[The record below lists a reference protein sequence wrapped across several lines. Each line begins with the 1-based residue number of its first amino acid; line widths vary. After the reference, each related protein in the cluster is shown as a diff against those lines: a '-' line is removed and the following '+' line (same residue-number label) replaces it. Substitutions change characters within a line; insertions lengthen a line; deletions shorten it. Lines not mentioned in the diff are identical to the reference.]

1 MNRLRELRKQSGYTQ
16 EELGRLLGVQKA
28 AVCKYENGRCSIPQ
42 EILLKL
48 CDILSVSAD
57 YLLCRSSEPFPHTAN
72 ISAEP
77 ISNISVVST
86 AAVPVVGRVH
96 AGLPILADENIT
108 EYIAVPEST
117 LTSGEYFFMDVEGDC
132 MTGEHILP
140 GSRLLV
146 RKQSTVENGQ
156 IAVVRLGDE
165 VLLRR
170 VKWMQQH
177 LILIPSNPQ
186 YEPLV
191 VVGGDVE
198 IVGRAIEV
206 RIDLR

>member
-1 MNRLRELRKQSGYTQ
+1 MMNRLRELRKKLGFTQ

-57 YLLCRSSEPFPHTAN
+57 YLLCRSDEEFSLTLLQGGA
-72 ISAEP
+72 
-77 ISNISVVST
+77 SNIPVVNTTS
-86 AAVPVVGRVH
+86 VPVVGRVH

-108 EYIAVPEST
+108 EYVAVPENT

-132 MTGEHILP
+132 MIGEHILP
-140 GSRLLV
+140 GSRILV
-146 RKQSTVENGQ
+146 RKQSRVENGQ
-156 IAVVRLGDE
+156 IAVVRLEDE

-198 IVGRAIEV
+198 IIGRAVEV
-206 RIDLR
+206 RIDLS

>member
-1 MNRLRELRKQSGYTQ
+1 MNRLRELRKKNGYTQ

-28 AVCKYENGRCSIPQ
+28 AVCKYEIGRCSIPQ
-42 EILLKL
+42 EVLLKL
-48 CDILSVSAD
+48 CDILGVSAD
-57 YLLCRSSEPFPHTAN
+57 YLLCRSSTEAPSSPVRERDSS
-72 ISAEP
+72 IP
-77 ISNISVVST
+77 LIRST
-86 AAVPVVGRVH
+86 AIPVVGRVH

-108 EYIAVPEST
+108 EYVDVPENT

-132 MTGEHILP
+132 MIGEHILP
-140 GSRLLV
+140 GSRVLV
-146 RKQSTVENGQ
+146 RKQARVENGQ
-156 IAVVRLGDE
+156 IAVVRLEDE

-191 VVGGDVE
+191 VAGGNVE
-198 IVGRAIEV
+198 IVGRAVEV

>member
-1 MNRLRELRKQSGYTQ
+1 MNRLRELRKKCGYTQ

-48 CDILSVSAD
+48 CDILGVSAD
-57 YLLCRSSEPFPHTAN
+57 YLLCRSNEDF
-72 ISAEP
+72 
-77 ISNISVVST
+77 SVSVLQDLAVDMPVINST
-86 AAVPVVGRVH
+86 AVPVVGRVH

-108 EYIAVPEST
+108 EYISVPENT

-132 MTGEHILP
+132 MIGEHILP
-140 GSRLLV
+140 GSRVLV
-146 RKQSTVENGQ
+146 RKQARVENGQ

-191 VVGGDVE
+191 VAGGDVE
-198 IVGRAIEV
+198 IVGRAMEV